1 MKILL
6 IGHSVF
12 DSILT
17 ENKTIN
23 LPGGIFYSAGQILSL
38 RKEDDELYLLTQSDK
53 NTKEY
58 FAPVFSKYNCQFIEE
73 INAIPSVK
81 LILNNNGERK
91 EIYTNFPLKLKIDKI
106 DFSSF
111 DAILI
116 NMITGNDISLDD
128 LKKIRSETSAI
139 IFFDVHTLS
148 RPMNNQGERI
158 HTVIEN
164 FDQWAKHIDILQA
177 NEIEFSTLGKFNS
190 EKQRALF
197 LLQNG
202 IKIILLTKGILGAK
216 IFYMKNDELISYFI
230 SARKIN
236 KSNTVGCGDV
246 FGASFFYNYIRNR
259 DVYQSLSFA
268 INKTENFLQAKSE

>member
-17 ENKTIN
+17 ENKNIN

-38 RKEDDELYLLTQSDK
+38 CKEDDELYLLTQSDK

-91 EIYTNFPLKLKIDKI
+91 EIYTNFPLKLKIDQI

-148 RPMNNQGERI
+148 RPMNSQGERI

-164 FDQWAKHIDILQA
+164 FDQWAKNIDILQA

-230 SARKIN
+230 SARKID

-268 INKTENFLQAKSE
+268 INKTEKFLQAKSE